1 MNYTDLEEL
10 YNTELKSD
18 DFLGEEK
25 SDNIFSSKET
35 IDRQILQRNKIFK
48 YDEILDNITGEITG
62 DKINFIDLEQ
72 GMPTRYF
79 MKDEIDKN
87 ISNNERNNYN
97 PGLDFDLFEEKPNN
111 KISYFDPQNFSSKIE
126 TQFSDVGN
134 NNKIFFDSQ
143 SNENIDPNINFSSLS
158 NQFSLDLLS
167 RFNSSANQKSLGI
180 SPLSLLVSLQTL
192 YRGSKG
198 NTERELKNFFNFSNK
213 NLTFSVTNNLLQKLY
228 QTKALILFNM
238 HIFPNNYPINM
249 EFAKYIKRLSTLDTL
264 NNKLINKEILRIN
277 NFVKNIT
284 NGVIST
290 ILDKNMLTYNSN
302 IICIST
308 FCFHSPWKFGFDI
321 QQTLNRKFFSTNS
334 KLVPMMIQHNHHH
347 LYFEDEF
354 YQILEMQFSNPDLSM
369 GFLLPKTK
377 NPINIDNNQ
386 LQYYIS
392 NLKNTTFSVIQI
404 PRFKQ
409 QAKFKIDNLFKKMG
423 LTNIFSNADLSDI
436 TPNNKLYIS
445 DVIHQTFIYVNEQGS
460 LYQKNIEQKSNNIKI
475 NFIANHPFLYY
486 VRYKPLNIIIFIG
499 YYY

>member
-167 RFNSSANQKSLGI
+167 RFNSSA
-180 SPLSLLVSLQTL
+180 
-192 YRGSKG
+192 
-198 NTERELKNFFNFSNK
+198 
-213 NLTFSVTNNLLQKLY
+213 
-228 QTKALILFNM
+228 
-238 HIFPNNYPINM
+238 
-249 EFAKYIKRLSTLDTL
+249 
-264 NNKLINKEILRIN
+264 KETSIV
-277 NFVKNIT
+277 F
-284 NGVIST
+284 
-290 ILDKNMLTYNSN
+290 
-302 IICIST
+302 
-308 FCFHSPWKFGFDI
+308 
-321 QQTLNRKFFSTNS
+321 
-334 KLVPMMIQHNHHH
+334 
-347 LYFEDEF
+347 
-354 YQILEMQFSNPDLSM
+354 
-369 GFLLPKTK
+369 
-377 NPINIDNNQ
+377 
-386 LQYYIS
+386 
-392 NLKNTTFSVIQI
+392 
-404 PRFKQ
+404 
-409 QAKFKIDNLFKKMG
+409 
-423 LTNIFSNADLSDI
+423 
-436 TPNNKLYIS
+436 
-445 DVIHQTFIYVNEQGS
+445 
-460 LYQKNIEQKSNNIKI
+460 
-475 NFIANHPFLYY
+475 
-486 VRYKPLNIIIFIG
+486 
-499 YYY
+499 